1 MGHTSSFCPA
11 RPESPVHPHLRG
23 AYACPGQDSFVD
35 FRFIPTYVGH
45 TFEDLCPSARV
56 GGSSPPTWGIRRAGS
71 PPILRRTVHPHLRGA
86 YGGVCRVYGMGGGS
100 SPPTWGIQGRVIRVF
115 VELRF
120 IPTYVGHTQLILPF
134 AIALSVHPHLRGAY
148 LTEIRRTHRTGGSSP
163 PTWGIRR
170 TGQSGVQAVRFI
182 PTYVGHTPHGPRT
195 FCRAPVHPHLR
206 GAYTSTSINSF
217 NASGSSPPTWGI
229 PDAVKIGVQPFWFI
243 PTYVGHTG
251 YRLFTS

>member
-1 MGHTSSFCPA
+1 MSKPLIYGSSPPTWGIRKKRPPRPHT
-11 RPESPVHPHLRG
+11 E
-23 AYACPGQDSFVD
+23 
-35 FRFIPTYVGH
+35 RFIPTYVGH
-45 TFEDLCPSARV
+45 TAINPRCVAAAC
-56 GGSSPPTWGIRRAGS
+56 GSSPPTWGIRLVRPVA
-71 PPILRRTVHPHLRGA
+71 VQHA
-86 YGGVCRVYGMGGGS
+86 
-100 SPPTWGIQGRVIRVF
+100 
-115 VELRF
+115 RF
-120 IPTYVGHTQLILPF
+120 IPTYVGHTTRLRQIVCIF
-134 AIALSVHPHLRGAY
+134 SVHPHLRGAY
-148 LTEIRRTHRTGGSSP
+148 RIRIEYRNDFPGSSP
-163 PTWGIRR
+163 PTWGIPR
-170 TGQSGVQAVRFI
+170 TRTHARGRDRFIPTYVGHTGDVFQSCKHPAVHPHLRGAYVAPVIFTAHPLRFI